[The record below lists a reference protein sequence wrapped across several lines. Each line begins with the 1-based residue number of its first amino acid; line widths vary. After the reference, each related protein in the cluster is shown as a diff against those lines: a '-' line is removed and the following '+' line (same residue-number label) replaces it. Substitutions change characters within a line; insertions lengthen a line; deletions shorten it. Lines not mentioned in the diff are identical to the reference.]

1 MAIRRKKAG
10 KRAGKTSKAFFG
22 GGGTKKKASKKKAKR
37 KPPRG
42 GKPTKAFLVAR
53 DARGRLAGF
62 KKLSMSDSLVKDN
75 L

>member
-10 KRAGKTSKAFFG
+10 KAGKKKVF
-22 GGGTKKKASKKKAKR
+22 KKAGKGKR

-42 GKPTKAFLVAR
+42 GKPVKAFLVAR
-53 DARGRLAGF
+53 DNRGRLAGF
-62 KKLSMSDSLVKDN
+62 KKLSMSDALVKDN

>member
-10 KRAGKTSKAFFG
+10 KRAGKKVF
-22 GGGTKKKASKKKAKR
+22 KKAAKKTKGKR

>member
-10 KRAGKTSKAFFG
+10 KKTSKAFFG
-22 GGGTKKKASKKKAKR
+22 GGFFGKKKTTKAKSKGKR

-62 KKLSMSDSLVKDN
+62 KKLSMSDSFVKDN